1 MTDESAPRESFIG
14 DCIDPLVWSGIVL
27 IVLEDL
33 PLVISLQTVM
43 AALMLS
49 VLWIQGVMIQPV
61 RRSLDRLSSEVV
73 AYAE

>member
-1 MTDESAPRESFIG
+1 MSDDSPRESFIG
-14 DCIDPLVWSGIVL
+14 DCIDPFVWSGIVL
-27 IVLEDL
+27 IVLEEL

-43 AALMLS
+43 ATLMLS

-61 RRSLDRLSSEVV
+61 RGSLDRLSSEVI